1 MGGLNSRSG
10 LIAIHNQT
18 ALFRRTILPELRRA
32 RFGCDESVTELK
44 ATGCPYAVLV
54 DISEMQNIQTTL
66 QILRTEHNAGA
77 VIAICSCVA
86 DSSHRL
92 IEAFR
97 SGVSETYLVENSE
110 LDDLVPSI
118 KLALEKQRLELQGQK
133 TTQNFTQELG
143 KRARSLVKANLNLE
157 ETYEETLKALVL
169 ALDSREKA
177 TAGHSIRVAYFTC
190 YLAMLMGIEG
200 EDLKDIYR
208 GSLLHDIGKIGIP
221 DAILLKP
228 GKLTFDEFE
237 TMKEHT
243 NLAKAFLGRIQYLE
257 RASDIPYYHHEK
269 WNGAGY
275 PEQLRGQDIPLA
287 ARIFA
292 IADVYDALRSK
303 RCYKDPMTFDV
314 AINIIKKDTGTHF
327 DPSVASVFLD
337 QDEITWDDLDRA
349 SRSKVTSFEIMHQ
362 VCSELIL
369 KNATKTPM
377 GSLV

>member
-32 RFGCDESVTELK
+32 RFGCDESVAELK
-44 ATGCPYAVLV
+44 ANGCPYAVLV

-303 RCYKDPMTFDV
+303 RCYKDPMTFEV
-314 AINIIKKDTGTHF
+314 AIDIIKKDTGTHF
-327 DPSVASVFLD
+327 DPSVAAVFLD
-337 QDEITWDDLDRA
+337 QEEITWDDLDRA
-349 SRSKVTSFEIMHQ
+349 SRSEVTSFEIMHQ
-362 VCSELIL
+362 VCSDLIL
-369 KNATKTPM
+369 KNATKTPV